1 MLTAKQKRFCLEYTN
16 TGNATQSAINAGY
29 AEKTARSQGQ
39 RLLKQDSVQA
49 YLLELSEEMK
59 SSKIA
64 TASEMQEKLTSIIR
78 GEFQE
83 EVIVVEG
90 CGNGMSQT
98 VTKMKK
104 PSVKDIIQAVNTLA
118 KMQGIF
124 TDRTMLNVFV
134 PVFSGE
140 DDLE

>member
-90 CGNGMSQT
+90 CGNGVSQT